1 VRVIDDQEWEKLP
14 RNVRL
19 PTRAGTVTLSYT
31 KPEQATKSRG
41 YCGCGGWPKCVSID
55 EERKKR
61 YRILV
66 EINET
71 NLSTN

>member
-41 YCGCGGWPKCVSID
+41 YCGCGG
-55 EERKKR
+55 
-61 YRILV
+61 
-66 EINET
+66 
-71 NLSTN
+71 